1 MFLRF
6 LIRIALNEHESS
18 TLAYLLSGG
27 GLRGKILET
36 KARGRHSGIQKM
48 AYVLS
53 KQNPWLDEQR
63 WHRDGMYI
71 FIKKCTVLKCL
82 KNISATLKNT
92 K

>member
-6 LIRIALNEHESS
+6 LIRIALNEHES
-18 TLAYLLSGG
+18 LAYLLSGG

-82 KNISATLKNT
+82 KNIFATLKNT